1 MIYYNI
7 LKYNISCS
15 FCLRQELYFLFL
27 YFLILFCFCHCAS
40 NLGIQFI
47 APFTCQAGM
56 FTPQQPAKQRKRD
69 AVGNLRGVVQELG
82 IPTARKSDMVESE
95 FTANSSNLIKINGKA
110 TKSIEL
116 QRTSGNFRELWGTS
130 GSVENITKRQ

>member
-1 MIYYNI
+1 M
-7 LKYNISCS
+7 
-15 FCLRQELYFLFL
+15 RQELYFLFL

-40 NLGIQFI
+40 NLGVQFI

-69 AVGNLRGVVQELG
+69 AVGNLRGLAQELG

-116 QRTSGNFRELWGTS
+116 QRTSGNFGELQGAPRTLQNNN
-130 GSVENITKRQ
+130 ENAGPGLGQWLLQCRL